1 MKEIHKFIL
10 KTMVF
15 ILLLSLFPSFSN
27 SQTNHVYINGKVL
40 SFSNDII
47 QIDTSKQPFYISN
60 TARVVKHVKKGPS
73 IYEEQ
78 SSLRE
83 LKQGISVTLKVT
95 GNIVSEV
102 IIEEYKK

>member
-1 MKEIHKFIL
+1 MRKIHKFIL
-10 KTMVF
+10 ETLVF

-60 TARVVKHVKKGPS
+60 TARVVKHVKKSVS
-73 IYEEQ
+73 IYEEKA
-78 SSLRE
+78 SLRE
-83 LKQGISVTLKVT
+83 LKPGQSVTLKVI
-95 GNIVSEV
+95 GNTVYEV